1 MPKYSVSIE
10 VKAQRLPDPEEPPE
24 MKPGSDPLTAL
35 AATAG
40 KMFSGGPAVFALPSK
55 ASGVEMARNIT
66 VTAESFAAIA
76 GILGKFDELAERLE
90 CEHP

>member
-10 VKAQRLPDPEEPPE
+10 VKAQRLPDPEEPDE
-24 MKPGSDPLTAL
+24 VKPGDPLTAL
-35 AATAG
+35 TATVG
-40 KMFSGGPAVFALPSK
+40 KMFSGGPAVFAIPAK
-55 ASGVEMARNIT
+55 ASGMEMARNIT
-66 VTAESFAAIA
+66 VTVESFAAIA